1 MKVSVIIPTH
11 NSERTL
17 ERALQSV
24 RNQTAKCEIEIF
36 ICDDHSDD
44 QKWIKAMAEKYNCDF
59 FDSVINHGGPSWGR
73 NVGITFADGDY
84 LAFIDQDDYWLPD
97 KLRYQLGLIKKHD
110 QDLIYSSHVGSGSP
124 YSEQPDT
131 DIHER
136 LLHLDFSE
144 GAMYPSSILVRNEKV
159 PLSRD
164 YITDYDWSVSLT
176 SGRRCMRSNP
186 MVGRGEIG
194 LSASLRYKIH
204 DNNVKLGVITDYET
218 RRRVYGTLARCY
230 YAIGDGRM
238 ARECLYNAGASI
250 KNYAYF
256 LTSYFPPVRKF
267 IVKQFG
273 VYGT

>member
-17 ERALQSV
+17 EKALMSVVNQS
-24 RNQTAKCEIEIF
+24 ADCEFEI
-36 ICDDHSDD
+36 ILCDDHSDD

-97 KLRYQLGLIKKHD
+97 KLKYQLGLIKKYK
-110 QDLIYSSHVGSGSP
+110 QDLIYSSHFYPGCP
-124 YSEQPDT
+124 YGERPDM

-144 GAMYPSSILVRNEKV
+144 GAMYPSSILVRNENI
-159 PLSRD
+159 PLAKDDIS
-164 YITDYDWSVSLT
+164 DYDWSVSLT
-176 SGRRCMRSNP
+176 NGRRCMRSDP
-186 MVGRGEIG
+186 MVIRGEIG
-194 LSASLRYKIH
+194 LSVNLQYKIH
-204 DNNVKLGVITDYET
+204 DNNVKLGVITDYKT
-218 RRRVYGTLARCY
+218 RRRVYNSLARCY
-230 YAIGDGRM
+230 YAIGEGKM

-256 LTSYFPPVRKF
+256 LTSYLPPVRKF